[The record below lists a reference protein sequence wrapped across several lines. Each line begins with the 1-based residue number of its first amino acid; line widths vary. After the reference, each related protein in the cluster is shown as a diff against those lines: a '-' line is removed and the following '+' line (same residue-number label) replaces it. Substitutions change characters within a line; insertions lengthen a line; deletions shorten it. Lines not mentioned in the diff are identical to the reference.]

1 MTEKTENTIDL
12 RRIDAAQ
19 NMKRFYI
26 LGIQPTLFGG
36 VSLLRNWG
44 RIGTSGQ
51 TKIDTYDDNDGAH
64 AALERLAAIKRR
76 RGYLDSSAN

>member
-1 MTEKTENTIDL
+1 MTEKKENTIDL

-51 TKIDTYDDNDGAH
+51 TKIDTYDDYDGAH
-64 AALERLAAIKRR
+64 AALKRLAAIKRR